1 MPHTTEMR
9 DIGMYRYPY
18 QPVGDFTPHAFV
30 SGGLVILLT
39 SSVITILYGP
49 TDTLMCT
56 FLIGLVLMFV
66 GSFCH
71 VRSLAEKDAFETE

>member
-1 MPHTTEMR
+1 MR
-9 DIGMYRYPY
+9 DIDMYRYPY
-18 QPVGDFTPHAFV
+18 APVGDFTPHAFV
-30 SGGLVILLT
+30 GGGLVILLT
-39 SSVITILYGP
+39 GSVITTIYGP

-71 VRSLAEKDAFETE
+71 VRYWAERDIYEID